1 MMSTINFRWSRI
13 LNSKCHI
20 WLRIQAGIFQAPSR
34 MQVHDPN
41 FAEEFLTCSV
51 LAQLEYDE
59 AVVES
64 KKKSYRFSG
73 KHIKHQYFFN

>member
-1 MMSTINFRWSRI
+1 
-13 LNSKCHI
+13 
-20 WLRIQAGIFQAPSR
+20 

-41 FAEEFLTCSV
+41 FAEEFPTCSV

-64 KKKSYRFSG
+64 KKKSYRFSS